1 MNNQIPMGAGAIIV
15 NVDTGEVIEV
25 PFTEEQLA
33 EIKMVN
39 TRLVVDNA
47 NNQTRFYLEWN

>member
-47 NNQTRFYLEWN
+47 NN